1 MTHARW
7 IGGEVTLTVGMDT
20 PLDSSKIVSLL
31 DQRMKLLS
39 ESRITICL
47 DHSGWR
53 ENLRIVKQV
62 LVKLWK
68 TLNDDK
74 AENN

>member
-1 MTHARW
+1 
-7 IGGEVTLTVGMDT
+7 VTLTVGMDT

-39 ESRITICL
+39 ESRITIRL

-62 LVKLWK
+62 LIKLWK
-68 TLNDDK
+68 TLNDDE